1 MLALQSSNSPHR
13 RKHHLEQE
21 IIQGQATKEKMVSG
35 KKAGG
40 NLLKEEFCHVRAS
53 CFFFLLKYRFVS
65 VHAHAWGVGLH
76 VSRIFNLLCLPHRR
90 WESAHDAQQ
99 FPKPYGRLGRRC
111 EKSMWGINLNRR
123 LSSGISIVAQ
133 QHAYHE
139 SLSNVPE
146 GFFSQDY
153 TIKASQ
159 YHSVVLILKKKCE
172 NRTSARAAHILLQKE
187 GEKQQLALHENLAM
201 KSKSN
206 ANHSGDHLW
215 NKAIS
220 KFLDKMDVVNFCCSN
235 NKVCSCNSHVAFQDL
250 FPHQKLYLII
260 KPKKPLCFMTRSNL
274 LFPASYASYRE
285 FLWWINPY
293 A

>member
-1 MLALQSSNSPHR
+1 MFAHWVGYYLRERGCWHSSLWILHVEGNTTWSRKWSRDKQPERKGWVERKQKEIYWRKNSVMFLPAAFSFCWSAGLSLFKLML
-13 RKHHLEQE
+13 
-21 IIQGQATKEKMVSG
+21 
-35 KKAGG
+35 GG
-40 NLLKEEFCHVRAS
+40 WVC
-53 CFFFLLKYRFVS
+53 C
-65 VHAHAWGVGLH
+65 

-90 WESAHDAQQ
+90 WESAHEAQQ
-99 FPKPYGRLGRRC
+99 FPKPYGWLRRRR
-111 EKSMWGINLNRR
+111 EKSMWGLNLNRR

-159 YHSVVLILKKKCE
+159 YHSVVLIWKKNCE

-187 GEKQQLALHENLAM
+187 GEKQQQLALHENLAM

-206 ANHSGDHLW
+206 PNHSGDHLW

-220 KFLDKMDVVNFCCSN
+220 EFLDKMDVVNFCYSN
-235 NKVCSCNSHVAFQDL
+235 NKVCSFNSHVAFQDL
-250 FPHQKLYLII
+250 FPHQKLY
-260 KPKKPLCFMTRSNL
+260 
-274 LFPASYASYRE
+274 
-285 FLWWINPY
+285 
-293 A
+293 